1 MRCLPSPIVLRN
13 KEQVAQW
20 TAGKNRIKIGIL
32 LLLSLTH
39 SLTHSFW
46 RYMWPRLLYGTVTT
60 KTSENLFLPTLQ
72 HPLFPE
78 DDEELCKESFKF
90 SLSLL
95 FHACARQRISQNNC
109 KNSNKRENSK
119 LLVIIC
125 YYYKY
130 TRMVIKRWFFIHYIF
145 PYQVITCSRHS
156 FLSLLSL
163 WSFLALDE
171 KASL

>member
-1 MRCLPSPIVLRN
+1 MMRQSHLIRYFWKEKLCFSCVILKIIVRCLPSPIVLRN

-20 TAGKNRIKIGIL
+20 TSGKNRIKIGIL

-78 DDEELCKESFKF
+78 DGEELCKESFKF
-90 SLSLL
+90 RYHYC
-95 FHACARQRISQNNC
+95 FM
-109 KNSNKRENSK
+109 
-119 LLVIIC
+119 LVHVKEYHKITAKI
-125 YYYKY
+125 
-130 TRMVIKRWFFIHYIF
+130 VIKEKIAN
-145 PYQVITCSRHS
+145 C
-156 FLSLLSL
+156 LL
-163 WSFLALDE
+163 
-171 KASL
+171 